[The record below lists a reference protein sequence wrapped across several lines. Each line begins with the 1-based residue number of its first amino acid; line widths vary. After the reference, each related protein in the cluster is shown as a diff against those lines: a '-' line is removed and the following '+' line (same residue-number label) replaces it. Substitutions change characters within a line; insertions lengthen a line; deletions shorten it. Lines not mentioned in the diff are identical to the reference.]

1 MKILLVNTPEKLTEA
16 LSATLKDWGF
26 QPLVADDDFQAL
38 QLLCKQNIQLIIKDW
53 NTSENDD
60 EQLCKNMCKTQFKS
74 FTYIIA
80 LLNKSQDKK
89 AFFGDSGLADNF
101 LYKPFDKASLKKKI
115 DAAKTIIETESKT
128 SEQIQRTTKAHGA
141 IKDAY
146 SRLESEVLGSQ
157 LEFNDLEEIVLSS

>member
-1 MKILLVNTPEKLTEA
+1 MKILLVNTPEKLTQA
-16 LSATLKDWGF
+16 LSDTLKEWGF

-53 NTSENDD
+53 NASEIDD
-60 EQLCKNMCKTQFKS
+60 EQLCKHMCKTEFKR

-80 LLNKSQDKK
+80 LLNKTQDKK

-101 LYKPFDKASLKKKI
+101 LYKPFDKVSLKKRI
-115 DAAKTIIETESKT
+115 DAATKIIETESKT
-128 SEQIQRTTKAHGA
+128 SEQIQRSTKAHSA

-146 SRLESEVLGSQ
+146 SKLESEVLGSQ
-157 LEFNDLEEIVLSS
+157 LEINDLEEIVLSS